1 MLSNLTPDDPDDPGY
16 DPAEDAV
23 DRTIPRTDRSGH
35 PITDYSTSQ
44 FSPERQQALRCAEL
58 DYVNGITVL
67 DLDGNPIVHYP
78 SQVELAEK
86 YKINTK
92 TLATQASR
100 HHWTKRRKLVQHKQS
115 VYETT
120 LRIKNR
126 RERGDK
132 LQSYLIDTLER
143 LQTLGAYKI
152 WEMEIRMQ
160 REMERYN
167 AAQTDG
173 DLDFI
178 PDADI
183 RGADIESMSRVV
195 NHIGQSRD
203 RIVKEID
210 RQDAAAIEAMVAEIE
225 APAPLPVAADEGK
238 IREQAELLAKQ
249 IREEAKTEGVSEADI
264 VAIMQVMAE
273 TERLNQA
280 NSERANRV
288 IQGDLDDDGDD
299 DSEEAIEDDRL
310 S

>member
-1 MLSNLTPDDPDDPGY
+1 MISNLPPDDPDEPESEY
-16 DPAEDAV
+16 DHTEDAV
-23 DRTIPRTDRSGH
+23 DRKVPRTDRSGH
-35 PITDYSTSQ
+35 PITDYSGSN
-44 FSPERQQALRCAEL
+44 FSAERQAALRCAEL

-67 DLDGNPIVHYP
+67 DAEGNPTVHYP

-92 TLATQASR
+92 TLAAQATKYY
-100 HHWTKRRKLVQHKQS
+100 WLKRRKLVQHKQT

-120 LRIKNR
+120 MRIKNR
-126 RERGDK
+126 RERGDR

-152 WEMEIRMQ
+152 WEMEVRMQ

-167 AAQTDG
+167 QAQVDG
-173 DLDFI
+173 DTDYL
-178 PDADI
+178 PDAEI

-210 RQDAAAIEAMVAEIE
+210 RQDQAAIEAMVAEIE

-238 IREQAELLAKQ
+238 IREQAELLARQ
-249 IREEAKTEGVSEADI
+249 LRAEAQAEGMSETELVEI
-264 VAIMQVMAE
+264 LQVMAE
-273 TERLNQA
+273 NERLNQA
-280 NSERANRV
+280 NSERAQRMV
-288 IQGDLDDDGDD
+288 QGELEPSQADDD
-299 DSEEAIEDDRL
+299 EEEEIIDG
-310 S
+310 

>member
-1 MLSNLTPDDPDDPGY
+1 MISNLPPDDPDEPEY
-16 DPAEDAV
+16 DHTEDAA
-23 DRTIPRTDRSGH
+23 DRVIPRTDRSGH
-35 PITDYSTSQ
+35 PITDYSASQ

-67 DLDGNPIVHYP
+67 DADGNPIVHYP

-92 TLATQASR
+92 TLSTQATKY
-100 HHWTKRRKLVQHKQS
+100 HWSKRRKLVQHKQT

-120 LRIKNR
+120 MRIKNR
-126 RERGDK
+126 RERGDR

-152 WEMEIRMQ
+152 WEMEVRMK

-167 AAQTDG
+167 QAQTDG
-173 DLDFI
+173 DTDYL
-178 PDADI
+178 PDAEI

-210 RQDAAAIEAMVAEIE
+210 RQDQAAIEAMVAEIE

-249 IREEAKTEGVSEADI
+249 LRIEAQAEGMSETELVEI
-264 VAIMQVMAE
+264 LQVMAE
-273 TERLNQA
+273 NERLNQA
-280 NSERANRV
+280 NSERAQRMV
-288 IQGDLDDDGDD
+288 QGELEPSGDD
-299 DSEEAIEDDRL
+299 EEEEIIDG
-310 S
+310 